1 MIILAICDDTISQYN
16 IDFEFV
22 QYPHSVNNIL
32 SLVLVFFVILTI
44 AMIKKTQSSYSTRA
58 CTRGGIKNN
67 LLLKP
72 MHVLVSF
79 PSNLIFKKSHQ
90 LQHK

>member
-44 AMIKKTQSSYSTRA
+44 AMIKKTQSSYST
-58 CTRGGIKNN
+58 
-67 LLLKP
+67 
-72 MHVLVSF
+72 
-79 PSNLIFKKSHQ
+79 
-90 LQHK
+90 